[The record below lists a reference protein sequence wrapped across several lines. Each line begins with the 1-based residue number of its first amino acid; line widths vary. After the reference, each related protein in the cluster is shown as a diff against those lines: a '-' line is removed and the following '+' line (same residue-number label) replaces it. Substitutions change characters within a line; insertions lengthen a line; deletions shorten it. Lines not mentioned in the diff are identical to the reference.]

1 MTEIA
6 LQRVDRRTLAEDGS
20 CRFAFGYVS
29 PLRTGAM
36 AADEAYRRRVEARV
50 LQGQAQSDLHRLR
63 LRKRGVVAV
72 RVRGKADDLGVDVRS
87 AGKRVLALLEDQR
100 GRAFADYL
108 GLADEVGDLSPG
120 KSADFVLVRPP
131 AGSTLAAVLDQS
143 ESVEDQLAAVFTL
156 AREESIAEV
165 RMAGEV
171 VWP

>member
-36 AADEAYRRRVEARV
+36 AADEADRRRVEARV

-100 GRAFADYL
+100 GRAFADYQPVTIAVK
-108 GLADEVGDLSPG
+108 GPWARVGPIVAGRGG
-120 KSADFVLVRPP
+120 KH
-131 AGSTLAAVLDQS
+131 G
-143 ESVEDQLAAVFTL
+143 VEDC
-156 AREESIAEV
+156 
-165 RMAGEV
+165 GG
-171 VWP
+171 